1 MAVKKGK
8 SKGSEMAFEDAME
21 KLEAIVEEMES
32 DKVPLE
38 KLIAGY
44 EEGTILLKLCQSRIA
59 EAQKRIEMIARDAG
73 AKNFALAEFD
83 PDGAEETEEVEEE
96 EEDTDEVR
104 LL

>member
-1 MAVKKGK
+1 
-8 SKGSEMAFEDAME
+8 MAFEEAME

-44 EEGTILLKLCQSRIA
+44 EEGTALLKLCQFRIA
-59 EAQKRIEMIARDAG
+59 EAQKRIEIIARDAG
-73 AKNFALAEFD
+73 AKEFTLEEFD
-83 PDGAEETEEVEEE
+83 PEGPKKTSEVEEE

>member
-1 MAVKKGK
+1 MATRKEKGK
-8 SKGSEMAFEDAME
+8 EGELAFEEAME

-38 KLIAGY
+38 KLISGY
-44 EEGTILLKLCQSRIA
+44 EEGTVLLKLCQKRIA
-59 EAQKRIEMIARDAG
+59 EAQKRIEIIAREAG
-73 AKNFALAEFD
+73 AKEFALAEFD
-83 PDGAEETEEVEEE
+83 PEGAEEAAAEEE